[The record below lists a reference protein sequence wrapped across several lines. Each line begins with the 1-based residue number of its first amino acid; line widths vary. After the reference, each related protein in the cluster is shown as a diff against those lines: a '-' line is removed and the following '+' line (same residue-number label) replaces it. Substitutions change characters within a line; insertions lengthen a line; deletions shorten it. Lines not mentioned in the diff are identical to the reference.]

1 MDGMTKISTQNEIE
15 SWEKLIDNYKEK
27 PYDELNEFI
36 ENKRNI
42 INNKDSLQKTLLF
55 TLFEILQN
63 PTTSVKFKE
72 IIEKIIKYLINIG
85 INTDKTFNQFNGK
98 TIDIEINPPPEISG
112 GNMDL
117 TSLSLN
123 SMAPNMYGG
132 NMDLTSLSLN
142 SIAPNMYGRNMDL
155 TSLSLNSANP
165 NNYQNNSSIGN
176 TLNSIVNRIVSGG
189 RKSSSSSS
197 KMRGQRLLNFN
208 TEADNDSSDNSDTGL
223 KKIVKSQ
230 KNELVEKLFKIIGE
244 LLESKTITDKTG
256 KHIKNNEKNVKLIKS
271 FLYTK
276 AKEAKPDSFSAEKF
290 NWLLSKSSTEL
301 ENMIKDLPDIDK
313 LEKDIEEHM
322 KQKSLS
328 SENTSVSS
336 RKSSNKSDSSL
347 NITDLKPKKKVVKSK
362 AKSTKSK
369 SKK

>member
-1 MDGMTKISTQNEIE
+1 MTIPTIISNELLRTTT
-15 SWEKLIDNYKEK
+15 W
-27 PYDELNEFI
+27 DEILDRHKDEDLLQIVIAFFDKSKNLM
-36 ENKRNI
+36 NA
-42 INNKDSLQKTLLF
+42 KDSLNKTLLF
-55 TLFEILQN
+55 TLIEKFQK
-63 PTTSVKFKE
+63 PTTSAKFKQNTE
-72 IIEKIIKYLINIG
+72 DIINYLINNG
-85 INTDKTFNQFNGK
+85 INTLQSFNEFQGK
-98 TIDIEINPPPEISG
+98 TIDFQKISIVDSVMDPVMAG

-142 SIAPNMYGRNMDL
+142 SV
-155 TSLSLNSANP
+155 NP

-189 RKSSSSSS
+189 RKSLSSSSFSS
-197 KMRGQRLLNFN
+197 KMRGQRQLNFN
-208 TEADNDSSDNSDTGL
+208 TDADNNSSDNSDTGL

-256 KHIKNNEKNVKLIKS
+256 KHIKNNEKNVKLLKS

-313 LEKDIEEHM
+313 LERDIEDHM

-328 SENTSVSS
+328 SENTSISS

-347 NITDLKPKKKVVKSK
+347 DITDLKSKKKVVKSK
-362 AKSTKSK
+362 AKSAKSK